1 MYELARPAIYSYSIQ
16 RGTPHVNLR
25 QKRASLFNSQ
35 ILVVA
40 LIGIFG
46 GLKPKMCV
54 HFSKDWR
61 SEVNLPEL
69 ALRFIFSYPS
79 SALHSTLIFHL
90 RPVTA
95 LFACLTMIHYGMLVV
110 KMFGE
115 PCTPPMSPR
124 SFLSPSMQ
132 CLAGVYPCKDI
143 SDTRSAVWHFYTACI
158 TGYVNTLGARE
169 PS

>member
-1 MYELARPAIYSYSIQ
+1 MYNLANASIYFYSIQ

-61 SEVNLPEL
+61 SVVIDPDTQYLDGILLPLYDTTLE
-69 ALRFIFSYPS
+69 AYCTAPH
-79 SALHSTLIFHL
+79 SALNLQDLCSIIETVKRLHSFGIVHGDICERNIVISTNCSDQSRSVVLIDFGDVA
-90 RPVTA
+90 P
-95 LFACLTMIHYGMLVV
+95 FYEGDV
-110 KMFGE
+110 KA
-115 PCTPPMSPR
+115 
-124 SFLSPSMQ
+124 
-132 CLAGVYPCKDI
+132 AG
-143 SDTRSAVWHFYTACI
+143 
-158 TGYVNTLGARE
+158 
-169 PS
+169 

>member
-1 MYELARPAIYSYSIQ
+1 MYNLANASIYFYSIQ

-61 SEVNLPEL
+61 SALIHPKFVSYTDILPL
-69 ALRFIFSYPS
+69 H
-79 SALHSTLIFHL
+79 LHSHYLKHITTISTNRLSLPNTHQQLHL
-90 RPVTA
+90 LPIPTNNSIYSQYSTK
-95 LFACLTMIHYGMLVV
+95 L
-110 KMFGE
+110 KN
-115 PCTPPMSPR
+115 TPNYTP
-124 SFLSPSMQ
+124 
-132 CLAGVYPCKDI
+132 
-143 SDTRSAVWHFYTACI
+143 SDTLHPLSHKPPDQSSPNRHCTS
-158 TGYVNTLGARE
+158 
-169 PS
+169 

>member
-61 SEVNLPEL
+61 SGTSIIHRISAFQVHTIHLSASLLYSPNRWLSHTCSGISRYRNTAPTSPNLQNLQCP
-69 ALRFIFSYPS
+69 FSP
-79 SALHSTLIFHL
+79 
-90 RPVTA
+90 
-95 LFACLTMIHYGMLVV
+95 
-110 KMFGE
+110 
-115 PCTPPMSPR
+115 
-124 SFLSPSMQ
+124 
-132 CLAGVYPCKDI
+132 
-143 SDTRSAVWHFYTACI
+143 
-158 TGYVNTLGARE
+158 
-169 PS
+169 

>member
-61 SEVNLPEL
+61 SGMPHVNWHQKLAPKNNPANSPL
-69 ALRFIFSYPS
+69 ALSVIFGGLNPKIGAKFSND
-79 SALHSTLIFHL
+79 L
-90 RPVTA
+90 RSDVGRRIRKR
-95 LFACLTMIHYGMLVV
+95 LT
-110 KMFGE
+110 
-115 PCTPPMSPR
+115 PNPNPNP
-124 SFLSPSMQ
+124 FLSP
-132 CLAGVYPCKDI
+132 
-143 SDTRSAVWHFYTACI
+143 
-158 TGYVNTLGARE
+158 
-169 PS
+169 PSNH

>member
-61 SEVNLPEL
+61 SETLLQYSPNTWVPAPCSDMSRCRNT
-69 ALRFIFSYPS
+69 A
-79 SALHSTLIFHL
+79 LIFDH
-90 RPVTA
+90 PE
-95 LFACLTMIHYGMLVV
+95 FFCCCH
-110 KMFGE
+110 
-115 PCTPPMSPR
+115 
-124 SFLSPSMQ
+124 
-132 CLAGVYPCKDI
+132 
-143 SDTRSAVWHFYTACI
+143 
-158 TGYVNTLGARE
+158 
-169 PS
+169 

>member
-61 SEVNLPEL
+61 SGFIRWNRRFLPSPL
-69 ALRFIFSYPS
+69 WGDPLRCGPRR
-79 SALHSTLIFHL
+79 FHFFTHKIILGTVARRPL
-90 RPVTA
+90 RRWV
-95 LFACLTMIHYGMLVV
+95 
-110 KMFGE
+110 
-115 PCTPPMSPR
+115 
-124 SFLSPSMQ
+124 Q
-132 CLAGVYPCKDI
+132 
-143 SDTRSAVWHFYTACI
+143 
-158 TGYVNTLGARE
+158 
-169 PS
+169 

>member
-1 MYELARPAIYSYSIQ
+1 MYNLANASIYFYSIQ

-61 SEVNLPEL
+61 SGIYSDGAFVRREAVCLFFGVARSYRNEEQVRRHSSDFPPSTKPLTPKSSQSFRR
-69 ALRFIFSYPS
+69 LRLQVWQKDDGGGRVPKIQSHDQCGVRD
-79 SALHSTLIFHL
+79 LHHVCGR
-90 RPVTA
+90 RP
-95 LFACLTMIHYGMLVV
+95 L
-110 KMFGE
+110 
-115 PCTPPMSPR
+115 
-124 SFLSPSMQ
+124 
-132 CLAGVYPCKDI
+132 
-143 SDTRSAVWHFYTACI
+143 
-158 TGYVNTLGARE
+158 YVA
-169 PS
+169 

>member
-1 MYELARPAIYSYSIQ
+1 MYNLANASIYFYSIQ

-61 SEVNLPEL
+61 SVSDVRQHGPPLTRNQ
-69 ALRFIFSYPS
+69 
-79 SALHSTLIFHL
+79 SAWNSHVMGSMSISANGGAA
-90 RPVTA
+90 RW
-95 LFACLTMIHYGMLVV
+95 
-110 KMFGE
+110 
-115 PCTPPMSPR
+115 SPR
-124 SFLSPSMQ
+124 PRWSREQ
-132 CLAGVYPCKDI
+132 DI
-143 SDTRSAVWHFYTACI
+143 
-158 TGYVNTLGARE
+158 
-169 PS
+169 

>member
-54 HFSKDWR
+54 HFSRDWR
-61 SEVNLPEL
+61 SGSPQSIAKMLHFFRSSFKMKTEV
-69 ALRFIFSYPS
+69 
-79 SALHSTLIFHL
+79 H
-90 RPVTA
+90 
-95 LFACLTMIHYGMLVV
+95 HYL
-110 KMFGE
+110 GE
-115 PCTPPMSPR
+115 CTGCVCR
-124 SFLSPSMQ
+124 S
-132 CLAGVYPCKDI
+132 
-143 SDTRSAVWHFYTACI
+143 
-158 TGYVNTLGARE
+158 NTTKRLLQYH
-169 PS
+169 